1 MLREIKDKMLAS
13 EVLGRF
19 WRNRKPISYYNLLM
33 SLIECVDMILHWDE
47 TDAIAEAL
55 WRLFGDELVPI
66 YGMVVVDRDRYVE
79 SDPIGVPESLRRC
92 FAEARELAMIPIE

>member
-13 EVLGRF
+13 ETLGRF
-19 WRNRKPISYYNLLM
+19 WKNRKPVSYYNLLM
-33 SLIECVDMILHWDE
+33 VQIECVDMILRWDQ
-47 TDAIAEAL
+47 TDTIAEAL

-66 YGMVVVDRDRYVE
+66 YGLVVVDRDRYVE

-92 FAEARELAMIPIE
+92 FAEARELATIPNE